1 MSCGHLLHP
10 VAMHYPHLQYPDGQT
25 FGHYEDPLPDQLAA
39 KPPTDLQNVPYYCSG
54 YRLLHWSPRLSQ
66 GSNRLPPDDVV
77 TILKV
82 AATLSFYVARQ
93 VRRNQESSK
102 LLILTPHNDTV
113 EDIIDAVGLPSDNL
127 PPSLYEFYLVMI
139 YKQQLLPTTISEF
152 KRTDH
157 AGKQF
162 TPHLE
167 NVTLQEIHAKISND
181 PTLHQ
186 ELERRATI
194 ETIVQIALDFP
205 KGFSSYCTISNT
217 VKAIG
222 IGGVASVF
230 VSCKISDF
238 LTKTKEAQARNLVA
252 LTRSKGLCVLL
263 LPSTDKF
270 ITSSLHFLRTLCA
283 FRHGMFSIGASPIDI
298 PKLGTF
304 ITQSDVTHEDSPS
317 IYTAE
322 TWQIAHQIAWY
333 GTWHCLPLAI
343 AVSYA
348 NHTFYFT
355 LSLRTGVVPSSN
367 VHQLEASAFEWKGSL
382 PNHPSATISFAQNGL
397 VLQAQYPMVLFPFP
411 AGRGSTAI
419 SSTNPTGYS
428 LRPVSGTY
436 FFANASFNTGHTHP
450 LSTGLHDPDDIALPP
465 QMIQWPQESPAVLP
479 VALATPEQRNP
490 VPPWLPA
497 ESKTLYQQGLDV
509 LTTADTLHN
518 SNPAHWLPAYCAHAL
533 SNFAEEH
540 LSVLANPDT
549 LASLPTEVVDPLL
562 RSDTSKAQEYLQG
575 LLSAADVGY
584 KTVLRRRPVP
594 LTDGPPDDD
603 YIICFNIGSLKS
615 TRLYIDAVYRKIA
628 ELANLLAGSD
638 IPKSPDGWVRL
649 QTLQSYDGRDVPG
662 NFNPTTQ
669 NVIATNKFSV
679 LSYGNLRPMSK
690 DVLETLLIIDFKAT
704 GKGRRFQYATYGPPA
719 PAEGRAIKEYA
730 VRLAPATQAAAG
742 EGPAPPTSLAPPQ
755 YGAYFCSDSML
766 EPLKR
771 YGINPKTRSR
781 DGYAIKLHPLPS
793 CDSQA
798 IADAI
803 AHSPLRG
810 PQADTLLLVDIPSTR
825 GSHTWTLTAN
835 GLLGTYIAPIPPSHF
850 HSAWQDPAQPMW
862 TNPERHGTSSASVLP
877 TYFPNVPTA
886 RDDNLNVQADGRL
899 AAHLCETP
907 APHILEEDA
916 EPNEELTGNDF
927 TYSHDTTT
935 AFQEL
940 LTMIDSTTKELP
952 DVLSTKHYA
961 ALTQLPLTYPWA
973 RLVLDMKELLL
984 SFDRHLITCLIANQV
999 QGNDPP
1005 HPGTVLS
1012 SFLHHLGQLIL
1023 LIIAPHDTDDAPP
1036 FLQHPEIYSIEFWH
1050 AHLNYA
1056 CTRFAVSQ
1064 GSDRL
1069 LGNQICHWTTG
1080 TTETCMKV
1088 THLVVF
1094 LPPALGAYVLSRH
1107 RTKVSS
1113 SLSSADAIST
1123 QDGPHTLRIN
1133 QSALLTP
1140 PAVLKHQAEQITNAR
1155 SRAAEG
1161 SLAPYTI
1168 PLLANTQVRSSKNR
1182 VAWTLKFTLPTP
1194 AEEGTTR
1201 RFSAVP
1207 KGCGPSGAQALEGA
1221 VRYARPFDYQHEA
1234 TTLLPNSDFLS
1245 LPDHVT
1251 QYGPVRAQTLGLH
1264 IPDSIKAWLLSGAPR
1279 IYDRTDLDLPGNRH
1293 VALPSILKRY
1303 FCSELTI
1310 TQFAELLIARQ
1321 AEDEKILDTAATACR
1336 KMKRAKQTLARLPH
1350 PTASS
1355 TNTGAPLATAPMS
1368 NTPPPSPRIPD
1379 TGRSRTP
1386 PPDRPRPI
1394 GMPPGPP
1401 QSVPSSPAT
1410 PPPSPSPPP
1419 RTVYARFPTGP
1430 MKGNPPPQTAMGMGK
1445 GPAKGPTGG
1454 GSALAPDTPF
1464 FTVAQQKG
1472 KDFAPK
1478 GGKKGKNKD
1487 KDKGGYKGKGTGKGK
1502 DYKG

>member
-1 MSCGHLLHP
+1 MTLACLSP
-10 VAMHYPHLQYPDGQT
+10 VCL
-25 FGHYEDPLPDQLAA
+25 PLSGKLRAWCPPRVSLCISSFHILSDVLRTLTSPRWPCIILIFSTPMAKLWPLVIMKYQLAT
-39 KPPTDLQNVPYYCSG
+39 KLPTDLQNVPHYCSG

-139 YKQQLLPTTISEF
+139 YKQQLLPTSISEF

-186 ELERRATI
+186 DLERRATI

-304 ITQSDVTHEDSPS
+304 ITQSDVTHEDAPS

-465 QMIQWPQESPAVLP
+465 QMIRWPQESPAILP

-509 LTTADTLHN
+509 LTTADN

-584 KTVLRRRPVP
+584 KTVLPRRPVP

-638 IPKSPDGWVRL
+638 ISQSPDGWVRL

-662 NFNPTTQ
+662 NFNSTTQ

-679 LSYGNLRPMSK
+679 LSYGTLRSMSK
-690 DVLETLLIIDFKAT
+690 NVLETLLIIDFKAT
-704 GKGRRFQYATYGPPA
+704 GKGRRFHYATYGPPA
-719 PAEGRAIKEYA
+719 PAEGRTIKEYA
-730 VRLAPATQAAAG
+730 VRLAPATQTVAS

-771 YGINPKTRSR
+771 HGINPKTRSR
-781 DGYAIKLHPLPS
+781 DGYAIKPHPLSS

-810 PQADTLLLVDIPSTR
+810 PQADTLLLVDIASTR
-825 GSHTWTLTAN
+825 GSHR
-835 GLLGTYIAPIPPSHF
+835 GH
-850 HSAWQDPAQPMW
+850 
-862 TNPERHGTSSASVLP
+862 
-877 TYFPNVPTA
+877 
-886 RDDNLNVQADGRL
+886 
-899 AAHLCETP
+899 
-907 APHILEEDA
+907 
-916 EPNEELTGNDF
+916 
-927 TYSHDTTT
+927 
-935 AFQEL
+935 
-940 LTMIDSTTKELP
+940 
-952 DVLSTKHYA
+952 
-961 ALTQLPLTYPWA
+961 
-973 RLVLDMKELLL
+973 
-984 SFDRHLITCLIANQV
+984 
-999 QGNDPP
+999 
-1005 HPGTVLS
+1005 
-1012 SFLHHLGQLIL
+1012 
-1023 LIIAPHDTDDAPP
+1023 
-1036 FLQHPEIYSIEFWH
+1036 
-1050 AHLNYA
+1050 
-1056 CTRFAVSQ
+1056 
-1064 GSDRL
+1064 
-1069 LGNQICHWTTG
+1069 
-1080 TTETCMKV
+1080 
-1088 THLVVF
+1088 
-1094 LPPALGAYVLSRH
+1094 
-1107 RTKVSS
+1107 
-1113 SLSSADAIST
+1113 
-1123 QDGPHTLRIN
+1123 
-1133 QSALLTP
+1133 
-1140 PAVLKHQAEQITNAR
+1140 
-1155 SRAAEG
+1155 
-1161 SLAPYTI
+1161 
-1168 PLLANTQVRSSKNR
+1168 
-1182 VAWTLKFTLPTP
+1182 
-1194 AEEGTTR
+1194 
-1201 RFSAVP
+1201 
-1207 KGCGPSGAQALEGA
+1207 
-1221 VRYARPFDYQHEA
+1221 
-1234 TTLLPNSDFLS
+1234 
-1245 LPDHVT
+1245 
-1251 QYGPVRAQTLGLH
+1251 
-1264 IPDSIKAWLLSGAPR
+1264 
-1279 IYDRTDLDLPGNRH
+1279 
-1293 VALPSILKRY
+1293 
-1303 FCSELTI
+1303 
-1310 TQFAELLIARQ
+1310 
-1321 AEDEKILDTAATACR
+1321 
-1336 KMKRAKQTLARLPH
+1336 
-1350 PTASS
+1350 
-1355 TNTGAPLATAPMS
+1355 
-1368 NTPPPSPRIPD
+1368 
-1379 TGRSRTP
+1379 
-1386 PPDRPRPI
+1386 
-1394 GMPPGPP
+1394 
-1401 QSVPSSPAT
+1401 
-1410 PPPSPSPPP
+1410 
-1419 RTVYARFPTGP
+1419 
-1430 MKGNPPPQTAMGMGK
+1430 
-1445 GPAKGPTGG
+1445 
-1454 GSALAPDTPF
+1454 
-1464 FTVAQQKG
+1464 
-1472 KDFAPK
+1472 
-1478 GGKKGKNKD
+1478 
-1487 KDKGGYKGKGTGKGK
+1487 
-1502 DYKG
+1502 

>member
-1 MSCGHLLHP
+1 M
-10 VAMHYPHLQYPDGQT
+10 
-25 FGHYEDPLPDQLAA
+25 
-39 KPPTDLQNVPYYCSG
+39 
-54 YRLLHWSPRLSQ
+54 
-66 GSNRLPPDDVV
+66 
-77 TILKV
+77 
-82 AATLSFYVARQ
+82 
-93 VRRNQESSK
+93 
-102 LLILTPHNDTV
+102 
-113 EDIIDAVGLPSDNL
+113 
-127 PPSLYEFYLVMI
+127 
-139 YKQQLLPTTISEF
+139 
-152 KRTDH
+152 
-157 AGKQF
+157 
-162 TPHLE
+162 
-167 NVTLQEIHAKISND
+167 
-181 PTLHQ
+181 
-186 ELERRATI
+186 
-194 ETIVQIALDFP
+194 
-205 KGFSSYCTISNT
+205 
-217 VKAIG
+217 
-222 IGGVASVF
+222 
-230 VSCKISDF
+230 
-238 LTKTKEAQARNLVA
+238 
-252 LTRSKGLCVLL
+252 
-263 LPSTDKF
+263 
-270 ITSSLHFLRTLCA
+270 
-283 FRHGMFSIGASPIDI
+283 
-298 PKLGTF
+298 
-304 ITQSDVTHEDSPS
+304 
-317 IYTAE
+317 
-322 TWQIAHQIAWY
+322 
-333 GTWHCLPLAI
+333 
-343 AVSYA
+343 
-348 NHTFYFT
+348 
-355 LSLRTGVVPSSN
+355 VPSSN

-465 QMIQWPQESPAVLP
+465 QMIRWPQESPAILP

-509 LTTADTLHN
+509 LTTADILHN

-638 IPKSPDGWVRL
+638 IPKSPEGWVRL

-719 PAEGRAIKEYA
+719 PAEGRTIKEYA

-755 YGAYFCSDSML
+755 YGACFCSDSML

-781 DGYAIKLHPLPS
+781 DGYAIKLHPLSS

-899 AAHLCETP
+899 AAHLRETP
-907 APHILEEDA
+907 APHIMEEDA

-984 SFDRHLITCLIANQV
+984 SFDRH
-999 QGNDPP
+999 
-1005 HPGTVLS
+1005 
-1012 SFLHHLGQLIL
+1012 
-1023 LIIAPHDTDDAPP
+1023 
-1036 FLQHPEIYSIEFWH
+1036 
-1050 AHLNYA
+1050 
-1056 CTRFAVSQ
+1056 R
-1064 GSDRL
+1064 
-1069 LGNQICHWTTG
+1069 
-1080 TTETCMKV
+1080 
-1088 THLVVF
+1088 
-1094 LPPALGAYVLSRH
+1094 
-1107 RTKVSS
+1107 
-1113 SLSSADAIST
+1113 
-1123 QDGPHTLRIN
+1123 
-1133 QSALLTP
+1133 
-1140 PAVLKHQAEQITNAR
+1140 
-1155 SRAAEG
+1155 
-1161 SLAPYTI
+1161 
-1168 PLLANTQVRSSKNR
+1168 
-1182 VAWTLKFTLPTP
+1182 
-1194 AEEGTTR
+1194 
-1201 RFSAVP
+1201 
-1207 KGCGPSGAQALEGA
+1207 PSGAQALEGA

-1264 IPDSIKAWLLSGAPR
+1264 IPDSIKVWLLSGAPR

-1355 TNTGAPLATAPMS
+1355 TNTGAPLAPAPMS

-1386 PPDRPRPI
+1386 PPHRPRPI
-1394 GMPPGPP
+1394 GMPPRPI
-1401 QSVPSSPAT
+1401 T
-1410 PPPSPSPPP
+1410 E
-1419 RTVYARFPTGP
+1419 
-1430 MKGNPPPQTAMGMGK
+1430 
-1445 GPAKGPTGG
+1445 
-1454 GSALAPDTPF
+1454 
-1464 FTVAQQKG
+1464 
-1472 KDFAPK
+1472 
-1478 GGKKGKNKD
+1478 
-1487 KDKGGYKGKGTGKGK
+1487 
-1502 DYKG
+1502 

>member
-1 MSCGHLLHP
+1 
-10 VAMHYPHLQYPDGQT
+10 MHYPHLQYPDGQT
-25 FGHYEDPLPDQLAA
+25 VAFGHYEDPLPDQLAT
-39 KPPTDLQNVPYYCSG
+39 KLPTDLQNVPYYCSG

-113 EDIIDAVGLPSDNL
+113 EDILDAVGLPSDNL

-152 KRTDH
+152 TRTDH

-186 ELERRATI
+186 DLERRATI

-343 AVSYA
+343 AVSYGK
-348 NHTFYFT
+348 HTFYFT

-382 PNHPSATISFAQNGL
+382 PNHPSATISFAQKGL
-397 VLQAQYPMVLFPFP
+397 VVLQAQYPMVLFPFP

-450 LSTGLHDPDDIALPP
+450 LSTGLHDPDDIGLPP
-465 QMIQWPQESPAVLP
+465 QMIRWPQESPVVLP
-479 VALATPEQRNP
+479 VALATREQRNP

-497 ESKTLYQQGLDV
+497 KSKTLYQQGLDV
-509 LTTADTLHN
+509 LTTADILHN

-549 LASLPTEVVDPLL
+549 LASLPTEVVDSLL

-594 LTDGPPDDD
+594 LIDGPPDDD
-603 YIICFNIGSLKS
+603 YILCFNIGSLKS

-628 ELANLLAGSD
+628 ELTNLLAGSD
-638 IPKSPDGWVRL
+638 ISKSPDGWFRL
-649 QTLQSYDGRDVPG
+649 QTLQSYDGRNVPG
-662 NFNPTTQ
+662 NLNPTTQ

-679 LSYGNLRPMSK
+679 LSYGNLRSMSK

-719 PAEGRAIKEYA
+719 PAEGRTIKEYA
-730 VRLAPATQAAAG
+730 VRLASVTQV
-742 EGPAPPTSLAPPQ
+742 APPHLPLSLLHSIELTFARTVCSSLSNDMASTQKPAVGTAMLSNYILCPPVIHRPLQTLLRTHLFVGHRQILYFSLISLAHGAHIRGHWQLTVSLAPTSPQ
-755 YGAYFCSDSML
+755 FLHLISTLPDRILSNLCGLILNATVLLRFC
-766 EPLKR
+766 
-771 YGINPKTRSR
+771 T
-781 DGYAIKLHPLPS
+781 
-793 CDSQA
+793 
-798 IADAI
+798 
-803 AHSPLRG
+803 AHLFS
-810 PQADTLLLVDIPSTR
+810 
-825 GSHTWTLTAN
+825 
-835 GLLGTYIAPIPPSHF
+835 
-850 HSAWQDPAQPMW
+850 
-862 TNPERHGTSSASVLP
+862 
-877 TYFPNVPTA
+877 NVPTA
-886 RDDNLNVQADGRL
+886 RNDNLNVQADGRL
-899 AAHLCETP
+899 AAHLRETP
-907 APHILEEDA
+907 APHIMEEDA

-952 DVLSTKHYA
+952 DVLSTKHY
-961 ALTQLPLTYPWA
+961 TDSTPSHLPLGTISVGYEGIA
-973 RLVLDMKELLL
+973 
-984 SFDRHLITCLIANQV
+984 SFFDRHLITCLIANQV
-999 QGNDPP
+999 QGNDPF
-1005 HPGTVLS
+1005 HRIRS
-1012 SFLHHLGQLIL
+1012 
-1023 LIIAPHDTDDAPP
+1023 
-1036 FLQHPEIYSIEFWH
+1036 LQ
-1050 AHLNYA
+1050 
-1056 CTRFAVSQ
+1056 
-1064 GSDRL
+1064 
-1069 LGNQICHWTTG
+1069 
-1080 TTETCMKV
+1080 
-1088 THLVVF
+1088 
-1094 LPPALGAYVLSRH
+1094 
-1107 RTKVSS
+1107 
-1113 SLSSADAIST
+1113 
-1123 QDGPHTLRIN
+1123 
-1133 QSALLTP
+1133 
-1140 PAVLKHQAEQITNAR
+1140 
-1155 SRAAEG
+1155 
-1161 SLAPYTI
+1161 
-1168 PLLANTQVRSSKNR
+1168 
-1182 VAWTLKFTLPTP
+1182 
-1194 AEEGTTR
+1194 
-1201 RFSAVP
+1201 
-1207 KGCGPSGAQALEGA
+1207 
-1221 VRYARPFDYQHEA
+1221 
-1234 TTLLPNSDFLS
+1234 
-1245 LPDHVT
+1245 
-1251 QYGPVRAQTLGLH
+1251 
-1264 IPDSIKAWLLSGAPR
+1264 
-1279 IYDRTDLDLPGNRH
+1279 
-1293 VALPSILKRY
+1293 
-1303 FCSELTI
+1303 
-1310 TQFAELLIARQ
+1310 
-1321 AEDEKILDTAATACR
+1321 
-1336 KMKRAKQTLARLPH
+1336 
-1350 PTASS
+1350 ASS
-1355 TNTGAPLATAPMS
+1355 TIS
-1368 NTPPPSPRIPD
+1368 
-1379 TGRSRTP
+1379 
-1386 PPDRPRPI
+1386 
-1394 GMPPGPP
+1394 
-1401 QSVPSSPAT
+1401 
-1410 PPPSPSPPP
+1410 
-1419 RTVYARFPTGP
+1419 
-1430 MKGNPPPQTAMGMGK
+1430 GN
-1445 GPAKGPTGG
+1445 
-1454 GSALAPDTPF
+1454 
-1464 FTVAQQKG
+1464 
-1472 KDFAPK
+1472 
-1478 GGKKGKNKD
+1478 
-1487 KDKGGYKGKGTGKGK
+1487 
-1502 DYKG
+1502 

>member
-1 MSCGHLLHP
+1 MTLACLSP
-10 VAMHYPHLQYPDGQT
+10 VCL
-25 FGHYEDPLPDQLAA
+25 PLSGKLRAWCPPRVSLCISSFHILSDVLRTLTSPRWPCIILIFSTLMAKLWPLAIM
-39 KPPTDLQNVPYYCSG
+39 KILSPTNSQPNSPPTSKTFPTIVRGIVFSIGLPACRRGATDFLQTMC
-54 YRLLHWSPRLSQ
+54 
-66 GSNRLPPDDVV
+66 

-167 NVTLQEIHAKISND
+167 NVTLQEIHAKIPND

-263 LPSTDKF
+263 LLSTDKF

-317 IYTAE
+317 LYTAE

-509 LTTADTLHN
+509 LTTADILHN

-533 SNFAEEH
+533 STFAEEH
-540 LSVLANPDT
+540 LSVLVNPDT

-594 LTDGPPDDD
+594 LTDGPLDDD

-679 LSYGNLRPMSK
+679 LSYGNLRSMSK

-719 PAEGRAIKEYA
+719 PAEGRTIKEY
-730 VRLAPATQAAAG
+730 L
-742 EGPAPPTSLAPPQ
+742 
-755 YGAYFCSDSML
+755 
-766 EPLKR
+766 
-771 YGINPKTRSR
+771 
-781 DGYAIKLHPLPS
+781 
-793 CDSQA
+793 
-798 IADAI
+798 
-803 AHSPLRG
+803 
-810 PQADTLLLVDIPSTR
+810 
-825 GSHTWTLTAN
+825 
-835 GLLGTYIAPIPPSHF
+835 
-850 HSAWQDPAQPMW
+850 
-862 TNPERHGTSSASVLP
+862 
-877 TYFPNVPTA
+877 
-886 RDDNLNVQADGRL
+886 
-899 AAHLCETP
+899 
-907 APHILEEDA
+907 
-916 EPNEELTGNDF
+916 
-927 TYSHDTTT
+927 
-935 AFQEL
+935 
-940 LTMIDSTTKELP
+940 
-952 DVLSTKHYA
+952 
-961 ALTQLPLTYPWA
+961 
-973 RLVLDMKELLL
+973 
-984 SFDRHLITCLIANQV
+984 
-999 QGNDPP
+999 
-1005 HPGTVLS
+1005 
-1012 SFLHHLGQLIL
+1012 
-1023 LIIAPHDTDDAPP
+1023 
-1036 FLQHPEIYSIEFWH
+1036 
-1050 AHLNYA
+1050 
-1056 CTRFAVSQ
+1056 
-1064 GSDRL
+1064 
-1069 LGNQICHWTTG
+1069 
-1080 TTETCMKV
+1080 
-1088 THLVVF
+1088 
-1094 LPPALGAYVLSRH
+1094 
-1107 RTKVSS
+1107 
-1113 SLSSADAIST
+1113 
-1123 QDGPHTLRIN
+1123 
-1133 QSALLTP
+1133 
-1140 PAVLKHQAEQITNAR
+1140 
-1155 SRAAEG
+1155 
-1161 SLAPYTI
+1161 
-1168 PLLANTQVRSSKNR
+1168 
-1182 VAWTLKFTLPTP
+1182 
-1194 AEEGTTR
+1194 
-1201 RFSAVP
+1201 
-1207 KGCGPSGAQALEGA
+1207 
-1221 VRYARPFDYQHEA
+1221 
-1234 TTLLPNSDFLS
+1234 
-1245 LPDHVT
+1245 
-1251 QYGPVRAQTLGLH
+1251 
-1264 IPDSIKAWLLSGAPR
+1264 
-1279 IYDRTDLDLPGNRH
+1279 
-1293 VALPSILKRY
+1293 
-1303 FCSELTI
+1303 
-1310 TQFAELLIARQ
+1310 
-1321 AEDEKILDTAATACR
+1321 
-1336 KMKRAKQTLARLPH
+1336 
-1350 PTASS
+1350 
-1355 TNTGAPLATAPMS
+1355 
-1368 NTPPPSPRIPD
+1368 
-1379 TGRSRTP
+1379 
-1386 PPDRPRPI
+1386 
-1394 GMPPGPP
+1394 
-1401 QSVPSSPAT
+1401 
-1410 PPPSPSPPP
+1410 
-1419 RTVYARFPTGP
+1419 
-1430 MKGNPPPQTAMGMGK
+1430 
-1445 GPAKGPTGG
+1445 
-1454 GSALAPDTPF
+1454 
-1464 FTVAQQKG
+1464 
-1472 KDFAPK
+1472 
-1478 GGKKGKNKD
+1478 
-1487 KDKGGYKGKGTGKGK
+1487 
-1502 DYKG
+1502 